1 MNGADVE
8 QKSKEP
14 LVKIME
20 NLEWRGNVKK
30 AAGPQLNGPNFASGE
45 LAEAYSG
52 TWIRN
57 VMEAD
62 GSQVNGPTIGQNR

>member
-1 MNGADVE
+1 VNGADVK
-8 QKSKEP
+8 QKPKEP

-30 AAGPQLNGPNFASGE
+30 EAGPQLNGPDFASGE

-52 TWIRN
+52 IWVGN

-62 GSQVNGPTIGQNR
+62 GSQVNGPTIG